1 MTELKYMYSM
11 MQVRIDRSGECAYCD
26 EIQILLVL
34 DGKMTM
40 NLNGKRMEL
49 LSDDLVFLNIGDRY
63 SFSCSKNIFFVSVTY
78 PGEQLAECAEEQL
91 VLVSDPMSQE
101 PERCNEI
108 KSMLQSML
116 TNYWKLEQK
125 MERASILLTEIKAQY
140 YQLLEFLMQH
150 YRCSDLS
157 GRANSQNE
165 DVRMHQISLYVHH
178 NYAKAVSLKELA
190 GQLYLSEG
198 YLSRYVRQKFGMKF
212 SDYVKKIRLS
222 HAREDLQ
229 HTENSITQII
239 YESGFSSPGF
249 FYREFKKK
257 YGMSPMEYREQRV
270 SAAGTEDNRQEKA
283 ARLEQYIR
291 PSVREQNRSDHTSRS
306 IYVFVEQLQKNS
318 RQTQTMINI
327 GRAADLLD
335 REMQEHLRILQRKCQ
350 FDYVRIWDIFSRDL
364 MIDIA
369 HVQGAYNF
377 RKLDQVLDLILELH
391 MIPFLDLDKKE
402 QRVNADVNDTMI
414 YEKGTVMFDSLGAW
428 QRLWSSVLTHWL
440 ERYGREC
447 LEKWKVEVWH
457 GGYQISGCSVQ
468 ESFFQI
474 FAETGRLMKEKI
486 PGMQLGGPG
495 IFPGCMSDQT
505 ENHFFRQWAAQDMI
519 QPDFISMMEYDYVV
533 NEPENRPADGT
544 GMERMEEQNGFRQ
557 KSTNPSVLSDR
568 IKRLRDWMQQS
579 GFEQA
584 EICISEWNKTVSD
597 RCSLSDSCYQGAY
610 VLKNLCDIRGMV
622 DVIGY
627 QSGTDMMSE
636 FYDSNAFLFGGKG
649 ILTRD
654 KIMKPAGVA
663 FQFMKELYET
673 ADLGNE
679 HGMITTDGK
688 GNWAIACHN
697 MRPLSQFYYYSA
709 ENQINKETVRKCFAD
724 QNRKQLQ
731 ICLEGV
737 QDATC
742 QIRILR
748 VNDKSG
754 SIMQLWEQ
762 LDFAKNLSNED
773 MEYLQRCCQPKVERF
788 HQNTEKNGL
797 QFTLELEPNEIA
809 LIQIRSMLTHRQAL

>member
-1 MTELKYMYSM
+1 
-11 MQVRIDRSGECAYCD
+11 
-26 EIQILLVL
+26 
-34 DGKMTM
+34 
-40 NLNGKRMEL
+40 
-49 LSDDLVFLNIGDRY
+49 
-63 SFSCSKNIFFVSVTY
+63 
-78 PGEQLAECAEEQL
+78 
-91 VLVSDPMSQE
+91 
-101 PERCNEI
+101 
-108 KSMLQSML
+108 
-116 TNYWKLEQK
+116 
-125 MERASILLTEIKAQY
+125 
-140 YQLLEFLMQH
+140 
-150 YRCSDLS
+150 
-157 GRANSQNE
+157 
-165 DVRMHQISLYVHH
+165 
-178 NYAKAVSLKELA
+178 
-190 GQLYLSEG
+190 
-198 YLSRYVRQKFGMKF
+198 
-212 SDYVKKIRLS
+212 
-222 HAREDLQ
+222 
-229 HTENSITQII
+229 
-239 YESGFSSPGF
+239 
-249 FYREFKKK
+249 
-257 YGMSPMEYREQRV
+257 
-270 SAAGTEDNRQEKA
+270 
-283 ARLEQYIR
+283 
-291 PSVREQNRSDHTSRS
+291 
-306 IYVFVEQLQKNS
+306 
-318 RQTQTMINI
+318 
-327 GRAADLLD
+327 
-335 REMQEHLRILQRKCQ
+335 
-350 FDYVRIWDIFSRDL
+350 
-364 MIDIA
+364 
-369 HVQGAYNF
+369 
-377 RKLDQVLDLILELH
+377 
-391 MIPFLDLDKKE
+391 
-402 QRVNADVNDTMI
+402 
-414 YEKGTVMFDSLGAW
+414 
-428 QRLWSSVLTHWL
+428 
-440 ERYGREC
+440 
-447 LEKWKVEVWH
+447 
-457 GGYQISGCSVQ
+457 
-468 ESFFQI
+468 
-474 FAETGRLMKEKI
+474 
-486 PGMQLGGPG
+486 
-495 IFPGCMSDQT
+495 
-505 ENHFFRQWAAQDMI
+505 
-519 QPDFISMMEYDYVV
+519 
-533 NEPENRPADGT
+533 
-544 GMERMEEQNGFRQ
+544 
-557 KSTNPSVLSDR
+557 
-568 IKRLRDWMQQS
+568 MQQS

-636 FYDSNAFLFGGKG
+636 FYDSNALLFGGKG

-654 KIMKPAGVA
+654 KIMKPTGVA